1 MGWSSGRHLEKIS
14 AVAGILPLVTVLTP
28 ASALAWLVES
38 FTPWFALEGHVNVLE
53 LEPQYETNE
62 QLGVD

>member
-1 MGWSSGRHLEKIS
+1 MGWSSGRHLEKII
-14 AVAGILPLVTVLTP
+14 AVAESAPLVTVLTP

-38 FTPWFALEGHVNVLE
+38 FMEGPVNVLE
-53 LEPQYETNE
+53 LVPQYETNE